1 MTGPFMS
8 GPFMPEWLR
17 LAIGGAATLL
27 LGMGLGRFSY
37 TPLLPAIIQDG
48 ALSAAE
54 AGYVGA
60 FNLGGYLIGALVTP
74 VLRRRYADSSLLR
87 GCLLVSLL
95 CLICSIFPL
104 GFAWLAWWRFLVGV
118 AVAVMMINSLSL
130 VAVAAPPGV
139 LGKATGV
146 VFTGVGIGIL
156 ISGAVVPW
164 LLEFSLTAAWAGLAV
179 TGVASAIV
187 AWWGWKP
194 ISHGGAASRM
204 AYRRPVVNGG
214 VVRLVAAHGMYS
226 VGLVPHSIYW
236 VDYIARG
243 LDQGVAAGG
252 AQWVLV
258 GVGAVGGTY
267 LAGWLADR
275 IGFGVALVLVFT
287 VLAFGVALPVIVA
300 APAALVA
307 SSLIFGA
314 QPALST
320 VIAGRAR
327 QVVGADDMP
336 HVWRWMVL
344 AVGLGQ
350 TVAGYGL
357 VTLFNATGS
366 YTPIFLTG
374 GAAMAAGAI
383 LSAPYWDRNSGSIK
397 P

>member
-1 MTGPFMS
+1 MS
-8 GPFMPEWLR
+8 MPAWLR

-60 FNLGGYLIGALVTP
+60 FNLGGYLVGALVTP
-74 VLRRRYADSSLLR
+74 VLRRRYADAPLLR
-87 GCLLVSLL
+87 GCLLVSLA

-104 GFAWLAWWRFLVGV
+104 GFVWLAWWRFLVGV

-156 ISGAVVPW
+156 FSGAVVPW
-164 LLEFSLTAAWAGLAV
+164 LLGFSLTAAWAGLAAIGMV
-179 TGVASAIV
+179 SALV
-187 AWWGWKP
+187 AWWGWGP
-194 ISHGGAASRM
+194 ASREGAPAA

-226 VGLVPHSIYW
+226 IGLVPHSIYW

-275 IGFGVALVLVFT
+275 IGFGVALVLVFA

-300 APAALVA
+300 TPAALVA

-327 QVVGADDMP
+327 QVVGPRDMP

-357 VTLFNATGS
+357 VTLFNVTGS
-366 YTPIFLTG
+366 YTPVFLIG
-374 GAAMAAGAI
+374 GAAMAAGAL
-383 LSAPYWDRNSGSIK
+383 LSLPYWDRNPGSSAA
-397 P
+397 

>member
-1 MTGPFMS
+1 
-8 GPFMPEWLR
+8 MPAWLR

-37 TPLLPAIIQDG
+37 TPLLPAIIQSG

-54 AGYVGA
+54 AGYIGA
-60 FNLGGYLIGALVTP
+60 FNLSGYLVGAMVTP
-74 VLRRRYADSSLLR
+74 ILRRRFADAPLLR
-87 GCLLVSLL
+87 GALLISLA

-104 GFAWLAWWRFLVGV
+104 GFIWLAWWRFLVGV
-118 AVAVMMINSLSL
+118 TVAVMMINALSL
-130 VAVAAPPGV
+130 VAIAAPSNA
-139 LGKATGV
+139 LGKATGI

-156 ISGAVVPW
+156 CSGVAVPW
-164 LLEFSLTAAWAGLAV
+164 LLRFGLTSAWTGLAAIGLV
-179 TGVASAIV
+179 SAVV
-187 AWWGWKP
+187 AWWGWGVAENSVAQRDVRPPQRPKVT
-194 ISHGGAASRM
+194 AAII
-204 AYRRPVVNGG
+204 
-214 VVRLVAAHGMYS
+214 RLVVAHGMYS
-226 VGLVPHSIYW
+226 IGLAPHTIYW

-258 GVGAVGGTY
+258 GIGAVTGTY

-275 IGFGVALVLVFT
+275 IGFGVSLVLVFT
-287 VLAFGVALPVIVA
+287 VLAIGVALPVLIVA
-300 APAALVA
+300 PVTLAA

-327 QVVGADDMP
+327 QVVGPHDMP

-357 VTLFNATGS
+357 VMMLNATGN
-366 YTPIFLTG
+366 YTPVFLTG
-374 GAAMAAGAI
+374 GAAMAAGALFSLPI
-383 LSAPYWDRNSGSIK
+383 WSKSDPDH
-397 P
+397 

>member
-1 MTGPFMS
+1 
-8 GPFMPEWLR
+8 MPTWLR
-17 LAIGGAATLL
+17 LAIGGGATLL

-54 AGYVGA
+54 AGYVSA
-60 FNLGGYLIGALVTP
+60 FNLGGYLVGAMVTP
-74 VLRRRYADSSLLR
+74 GLRRRFTDAPLLR
-87 GCLLVSLL
+87 GCLLVSLA

-104 GFAWLAWWRFLVGV
+104 GFIWLAWWRFLVGV
-118 AVAVMMINSLSL
+118 TVAVMMINALSL
-130 VAVAAPPGV
+130 VAIAAPPNV
-139 LGKATGV
+139 LGKATGI

-156 ISGAVVPW
+156 CSGVVVPW
-164 LLEFSLTAAWAGLAV
+164 LLEFGLTSAWTGLAALGMV
-179 TGVASAIV
+179 SAMV
-187 AWWGWKP
+187 AWWGWGVAEN
-194 ISHGGAASRM
+194 SAAQQNVRTP
-204 AYRRPVVNGG
+204 RRPVVTPAI
-214 VVRLVAAHGMYS
+214 VRLVAAHGMYAI
-226 VGLVPHSIYW
+226 GLAPHSIYW

-243 LDQGVAAGG
+243 LGQGVAAGG

-258 GVGAVGGTY
+258 GVGAVTGTY

-275 IGFGVALVLVFT
+275 MGFGVSLVMVFA
-287 VLAFGVALPVIVA
+287 VLAIGVALPVVIA
-300 APAALVA
+300 APVTLVA

-327 QVVGADDMP
+327 QVVGALDMP

-357 VTLFNATGS
+357 VSLFNATGS
-366 YTPIFLTG
+366 YTPIFLIG
-374 GAAMAAGAI
+374 GAAMAAGAL
-383 LSAPYWDRNSGSIK
+383 LSLPIWAKSDPDH
-397 P
+397 